1 MAIPVN
7 EKADKRRAELE
18 ALHADGEPVRLQV
31 NPNGP
36 NLIEKIHGQDKHFS
50 PGEVFEHPAPRRA
63 AQLLAM
69 RHANGT
75 PVVIATKLLTKA
87 EEAKKAAITK
97 EAIDR
102 VVEQERAKATKIL
115 QERQAKLDKLEAA
128 LRKMPA
134 EALAKELETR
144 KLTAAENLDAKIN
157 AILADE
163 KAKLE
168 TA

>member
-1 MAIPVN
+1 
-7 EKADKRRAELE
+7 
-18 ALHADGEPVRLQV
+18 
-31 NPNGP
+31 
-36 NLIEKIHGQDKHFS
+36 
-50 PGEVFEHPAPRRA
+50 
-63 AQLLAM
+63 M